1 MEIRKIWDKTEQ
13 EEYALCR
20 IPGILVTSRGTLII
34 YGEARKSTSDWALMD
49 IVMCTSENGG
59 VSFSAPIHLARGT
72 EEHPTVNN
80 PVMAEDA
87 CGKLHFLYCEDY
99 GTCGG
104 RILHRTSADDGKTFG
119 KERDITH
126 ATLPEY
132 RNVFALG
139 PGHGICTS
147 KRTLVFPFWL
157 VPKKFRSPVRAHTP
171 SEVGLLCSMDGG
183 KTWRT
188 SELLRSG
195 EEIFSPNESVAAEL
209 PNGEIYLSVRHN
221 AFYRAHAV
229 AESEICAFREFRP
242 DFELTDPI
250 CFGSVAVLGEKLL
263 FVNCENAKN
272 RKNITLKASTD
283 GGKTWSAR
291 KVIDEERGGYADI
304 AADTKNGKIY
314 ILYENNFGAELY
326 LAVLDEDEI

>member
-1 MEIRKIWDKTEQ
+1 MEIHKIWDKAGQT
-13 EEYALCR
+13 EYALMR
-20 IPGILVTSRGTLII
+20 IPGIIITSCGEIII
-34 YGEARKSTSDWALMD
+34 YGEARKSASDWALMD
-49 IVMCTSENGG
+49 IVMRKSRDGG
-59 VSFSAPIHLARGT
+59 ASFSAPTVLARGT
-72 EEHPTVNN
+72 REHPTVNN

-104 RILHRTSADDGKTFG
+104 RILHLTSGDGGETFG
-119 KERDITH
+119 APQDITP

-132 RNVFALG
+132 RNAFALG
-139 PGHGICTS
+139 PGHGICTN
-147 KRTLVFPFWL
+147 KHTLVFPFWL
-157 VPKKFRSPVRAHTP
+157 VPKKFRSPVHAHTP

-183 KTWRT
+183 NTWRT

-209 PNGEIYLSVRHN
+209 PDGEIYLSVRHN

-229 AESEICAFREFRP
+229 AESEICTFREFLP

-250 CFGSVAVLGEKLL
+250 CFGSAAVLGEKLL

-272 RKNITLKASTD
+272 RKNITLKSSTD

-304 AADTKNGKIY
+304 AVGNGKIY
-314 ILYENNFGAELY
+314 ILYENNYGEELY
-326 LAVLDEDEI
+326 LAVLNETEI